1 MPLDPHVSR
10 FLDMMALGSSD
21 GITLDA
27 RRQGMRGLARL
38 AGLSAEGVATR
49 DLVLPGPA
57 GPLAARLYTPEGQE
71 GAPVSSTCTAA
82 AS

>member
-27 RRQGMRGLARL
+27 RREGMRTMRDDGFDKVK
-38 AGLSAEGVATR
+38 AGVTTVEEVLRVTR
-49 DLVLPGPA
+49 E
-57 GPLAARLYTPEGQE
+57 T
-71 GAPVSSTCTAA
+71 
-82 AS
+82 